1 MVTTDMA
8 GPGAVIVGG
17 AHVSLGIARSLGRR
31 GIPVWLLANHPLPK
45 FSRYVKRSFDWCG
58 ADHPDGLQQILNV
71 GVKHDLQ
78 GWVLIPTG
86 DQDLRLIAQNR
97 AQLSGMF
104 RVAAADWECVQW
116 AYDKRMTHRR
126 AHSLGIDVPW
136 SFEPQNLDDV
146 RALDCRF
153 PVILKP
159 AYRKGVDAFTLA
171 KAWKA
176 ENRDMLISLYREA
189 SSLVGADAV
198 IVQEWI
204 PGAGSTQFSC
214 AGLWER
220 GEPLALLTARRSR
233 QHPID
238 FGRSS
243 TFVETIVQE
252 DVEEIA
258 CRFMRSLAYTGV
270 AEVEFKYDARERRF
284 NLLDV
289 NARFWTW
296 CGVGARAGVDFP
308 HLGYLQA
315 LGRTF
320 GTGRARA
327 GVAWMHP
334 RSDVKAA
341 WEEMRRGSLSLRSYL
356 AGLRQP
362 LTFANFAVDDPL
374 PALMEVPAALLN
386 RLPLRKNAATL
397 SPARGRLRAAK

>member
-1 MVTTDMA
+1 MATDRTM
-8 GPGAVIVGG
+8 PGALIVGG

-45 FSRYVKRSFDWCG
+45 FSRYIKRSFDWCG
-58 ADHPDGLQQILNV
+58 ADHAHGLQQILDIAANN
-71 GVKHDLQ
+71 DLA

-86 DQDLRLIAQNR
+86 DQDLRLISQNR
-97 AQLSGMF
+97 SQLSATF
-104 RVAAADWECVQW
+104 RVAAAEWETVQW
-116 AYDKRMTHRR
+116 AYDKRLTHRR
-126 AHSLGIDVPW
+126 ARSLGIDVPW

-176 ENRDMLISLYREA
+176 ENRDMLIAFYRDA

-204 PGAGSTQFSC
+204 PGTGSTQFSC

-220 GEPLALLTARRSR
+220 GEPLALMTARRSR

-243 TFVETIVQE
+243 TFVETIVH
-252 DVEEIA
+252 EEIEDAA
-258 CRFMRSLAYTGV
+258 CRFMRSLAYSGV

-284 NLLDV
+284 KLLDV

-296 CGVGARAGVDFP
+296 CGLGGRAGVDFP

-315 LGRTF
+315 LGHAVE
-320 GTGRARA
+320 TGRARP
-327 GVAWMHP
+327 GVAWMHT
-334 RSDVKAA
+334 RSDVKAV
-341 WEEMRRGSLSLRSYL
+341 WEEMRRGSLSLRDYI
-356 AGLRQP
+356 AGFRQP
-362 LTFANFAVDDPL
+362 LTFANFAADDPL
-374 PALMEVPAALLN
+374 PALMEIPAALLN
-386 RLPLRKNAATL
+386 RLPLRKNTANL
-397 SPARGRLRAAK
+397 SAARGRLRAAK